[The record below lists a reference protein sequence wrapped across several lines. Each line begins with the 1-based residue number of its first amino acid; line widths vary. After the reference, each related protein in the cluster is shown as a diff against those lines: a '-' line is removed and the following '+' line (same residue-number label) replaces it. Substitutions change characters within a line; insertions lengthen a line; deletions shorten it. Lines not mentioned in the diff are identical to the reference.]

1 MPTRPTIQLFT
12 FMRTLQ
18 DDLRAEK
25 IDRTQFN
32 FLLGMFLQREFNLFL
47 GKQVERL
54 AVQPVA
60 GKQLLSLSYRRNRQS
75 HAA

>member
-1 MPTRPTIQLFT
+1 MPTRSPIQLFT

-25 IDRTQFN
+25 IDRTQFD

-47 GKQVERL
+47 GKQMKQL
-54 AVQPVA
+54 ALQPTA
-60 GKQLLSLSYRRNRQS
+60 GKQLLSYRRNRQS
-75 HAA
+75 HAV